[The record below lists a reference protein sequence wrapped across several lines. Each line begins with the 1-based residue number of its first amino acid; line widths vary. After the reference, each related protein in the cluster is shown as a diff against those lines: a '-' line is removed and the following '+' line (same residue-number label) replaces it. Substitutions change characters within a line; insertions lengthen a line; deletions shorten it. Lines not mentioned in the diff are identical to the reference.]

1 MFYNPMPFP
10 LGLGDME
17 ALVRRRLDAMSDI
30 TRIDDDKLAAWGYV
44 KAVLSLLWSLQVG
57 EISRHDVRMYTM
69 ATLRNL
75 I

>member
-1 MFYNPMPFP
+1 
-10 LGLGDME
+10 
-17 ALVRRRLDAMSDI
+17 
-30 TRIDDDKLAAWGYV
+30 
-44 KAVLSLLWSLQVG
+44 LLWSLQVG